1 LEIYELEKLIEH
13 NNIFDIFSQEML
25 QIYHKMLVILLQ
37 KGIAQSCDWKNKKI
51 DFTDMLY
58 LPCILKLSSDEVYD
72 FLFIDEAKTTQHGA

>member
-1 LEIYELEKLIEH
+1 
-13 NNIFDIFSQEML
+13 M
-25 QIYHKMLVILLQ
+25 Q